1 MKPILTYLFVLGL
14 SLSTLKAGQETY
26 SSKETAAAPVCPVW
40 YGDREWNV
48 SLWGTYAFTA
58 NDYPTLENADQGGL
72 TLINGS
78 AGHHD
83 RYLNADHA
91 WGGGLDGK
99 FFFARYFGIGVQGY
113 ALDVRQSF
121 PDVNFVFI
129 NIPGRNFARTDHDQ
143 RAIGA
148 VLGTLTFR
156 YPIGCSRFAPYVFAG
171 GGEIFGGGQ
180 QSTILHGVDTVTTV
194 RSGSRSEAVGQF
206 GGGLEVRLT
215 PHIGVISDFSWNVV
229 DGRDN
234 NFGMARAGVNFAF

>member
-1 MKPILTYLFVLGL
+1 VKPILAALLTLAL
-14 SLSTLKAGQETY
+14 SASFLKAGEETY
-26 SSKETAAAPVCPVW
+26 KETAAAPVCPAW
-40 YGDREWNV
+40 YADREWNV
-48 SLWGTYAFTA
+48 SVWGTYTFTA
-58 NDYPTLENADQGGL
+58 NDYPTLQNADRGFLATG
-72 TLINGS
+72 NVS

-83 RYLNADHA
+83 RYLEADHA
-91 WGGGLDGK
+91 WGGGVDGK

-121 PDVNFVFI
+121 PDVNSTLV

-156 YPIGCSRFAPYVFAG
+156 YPISCSRFAPYVFAG

-180 QSTILHGVDTVTTV
+180 QSTILQGIDTVITV

-215 PHIGVISDFSWNVV
+215 PHIGLVNDFTWNVV

-234 NFGMARAGVNFAF
+234 NFGMARTGVNFAF

>member
-1 MKPILTYLFVLGL
+1 MKPILAALLTLAL
-14 SLSTLKAGQETY
+14 SASFLKAGEETY
-26 SSKETAAAPVCPVW
+26 KETAAAPVCPAW
-40 YGDREWNV
+40 YADGEWNV
-48 SLWGTYAFTA
+48 SVWGTYAFTA
-58 NDYPTLENADQGGL
+58 NDYPTLQNADRGFLATG
-72 TLINGS
+72 NVS

-83 RYLNADHA
+83 RYLEADHA
-91 WGGGLDGK
+91 WGAGVDGK
-99 FFFARYFGIGVQGY
+99 FFFKRYFGIGVQGY

-121 PDVNFVFI
+121 PDVNSAFV

-156 YPIGCSRFAPYVFAG
+156 YPISCSRFAPYVFAG

-180 QSTILHGVDTVTTV
+180 QSTILQGIDTVITV

-215 PHIGVISDFSWNVV
+215 PHIGLVNDFTWNVV

-234 NFGMARAGVNFAF
+234 NFGMARTGVNFAF